1 MASLTIK
8 NIPDPLYAQLKQ
20 AAQAHHRSINSELI
34 VCLEKALLPNKPA
47 LLTVKASAQA
57 LRNRVN
63 ADLIAIDDIEAAKQE
78 GRE

>member
-20 AAQAHHRSINSELI
+20 AAQAHRRSINSELI

-47 LLTVKASAQA
+47 LNTVKRSAQA

-63 ADLIAIDDIEAAKQE
+63 ADLIEIDEIDAAKRE

>member
-1 MASLTIK
+1 MASLTVK

-20 AAQAHHRSINSELI
+20 AAHAHHRSINSELI

-47 LLTVKASAQA
+47 LHTVKTSAQA

-63 ADLIAIDDIEAAKQE
+63 ADFIAIDDIGAAKRE